1 MKLSER
7 LIGPGLILFGGG
19 VIIASAD
26 LPQVP
31 GVRFGADLMPSITGG
46 ALILFGG
53 LLGWKA
59 WSKPLTEP
67 LVDTSEWEVS
77 LRKRLTAIWTIGALL
92 AATLLFQSVGFP
104 LIGLIFMTVLMVL
117 MGARPLT
124 IAIVAPLFVLAL
136 HLSFTRIMHVEL
148 PAGPLGAFL

>member
-7 LIGPGLILFGGG
+7 LIAPGLILFGGG
-19 VIIASAD
+19 VIFASAG

-53 LLGWKA
+53 MLGWQA
-59 WSKPLTEP
+59 WSKPMTEP
-67 LVDTSEWEVS
+67 LLDISEWKVS
-77 LRKRLTAIWTIGALL
+77 TRKRVTAIWTICALL
-92 AATLLFQSVGFP
+92 AGTLLFQSVGFP
-104 LIGLIFMTVLMVL
+104 LIGLIFMAVLMVL

-148 PAGPLGAFL
+148 PVGPLGAFL

>member
-7 LIGPGLILFGGG
+7 LIGPALALFGGG
-19 VIIASAD
+19 VIIASAG

-59 WSKPLTEP
+59 WSEPLTES
-67 LVDTSEWEVS
+67 LVDISEWRVS
-77 LRKRLTAIWTIGALL
+77 TRKRVTAIWTSGALL
-92 AATLLFQSVGFP
+92 AATLLFQSLGFP
-104 LIGLIFMTVLMVL
+104 LIGLIFMSVLMVL
-117 MGARPLT
+117 MGARPII

-148 PAGPLGAFL
+148 PTGPLGAFL